1 MSKIKLGAQLY
12 TLREFIQTYEDTEKI
27 FEYLKGIGINVIQI
41 SGIGPIEP
49 ERVAELV
56 ERFGMDV
63 CVTHIKFDRLKNDL
77 ERLIEEH
84 KMINCPGIGIGSM
97 PGDYPRTKEGFE
109 AFVKEISPIAK
120 KIKAAGLQFGYHNH
134 SFEFE
139 RFEDGRTGFDIL
151 VEETDPEDFHFILDT
166 HWLQFGGMNPPDV
179 IRNLKGRMEVCHFKD
194 YKIVKSER
202 KFAEVGRGNLNLFEC
217 FKACQDCG
225 AGYIVIEQDSCDIDP
240 RESMAIS
247 YENLKAIASKLQ

>member
-12 TLREFIQTYEDTEKI
+12 TLREFIQTYEDTEKT

-109 AFVKEISPIAK
+109 AFIKEISPIAK

-194 YKIVKSER
+194 YKIVKNER

>member
-1 MSKIKLGAQLY
+1 MSKIKLGAQLF
-12 TLREFIQTYEDTEKI
+12 TLRDFIQTYEDTEQT
-27 FEYLKGIGINVIQI
+27 FEYLRGIGINVIQI

-56 ERFGMDV
+56 ERFSMDV
-63 CVTHIKFDRLKNDL
+63 CVTHIKFDRLKNAL
-77 ERLIEEH
+77 ERLLEEH

-97 PGDYPRTKEGFE
+97 PGDFPRTKEGFE
-109 AFVKEISPIAK
+109 DFVKEITPIAK

-151 VEETDPEDFHFILDT
+151 VEETNPDDFHFILDT
-166 HWLQFGGMNPPDV
+166 HWLQYGGMNPPDV

-194 YKIVKSER
+194 YKIVKNER
-202 KFAEVGRGNLNLFEC
+202 KFAEVGTGNLNLTEC
-217 FKACQDCG
+217 FKACSDCG
-225 AGYIVIEQDSCDIDP
+225 AGYIVIEQDKCDIDP
-240 RESMAIS
+240 RKSMAIS